1 MTTGLLLLCV
11 VWGLLGLAPR
21 RAVAAGPPSVPAL
34 QRQLATLPPDTTR
47 VLVLNNLCWQLG
59 TQNTVQALAYG
70 QQGRQLAQQL
80 GFRLGEVYTLNSL
93 ARAAYLQHD
102 ELAAVRYYQQA
113 VRRAEA
119 VPRAARQLTLALLGL
134 GRVAVGQQ
142 DFAEGEKYF
151 HLALSRMQHHQH
163 PVTPTDLGMVQ
174 NHLASLY
181 YDWRRTSRPAAD
193 SLARL
198 ATHYARLALATFRH
212 LPPDEKLAACLNDMG
227 EMHALAGRYDSAAAC
242 QREALGIYQHVGNP
256 FGTSQVRLSL
266 ASVYLAQHR
275 PAEAARLL
283 RPALAAARQLHA
295 TGLAAQGY
303 QLLAD
308 ALAAQGQG
316 LAAYRLARTGQALLD
331 SVQSA
336 ERREALAR
344 LQVQFDAERQR
355 SQLKELM
362 QRNLLQQAEARRQR
376 QYLLLLSGLLL
387 AVVAGLVGAGTLA
400 RRLRRSQAQLT
411 RQNEE
416 LTATR
421 AEQDYLYALV
431 AHDLRSPVVAF
442 SGLANLMTHY
452 IERHDTA
459 RLAGLGGRV
468 HQAAESLNSLLD
480 NLLGWALTQRG
491 ELTAAPEP
499 LAVAALLAE
508 AATLYQPSAEAA
520 GVHLRVAAAAGY
532 VLADHHMTSTILR
545 NLLSNALRATPPGG
559 QIVLAATATADGC
572 LSLQVADTGAGM
584 DAAQLCRA
592 QGLAPGNPSA
602 GTSAAAGRRGPAGL
616 GLRLS
621 RAFAQAQHGR
631 LVLSSQ
637 PACGTTAA
645 LILRA
650 VPVPVG
656 VFLPHPAAAA
666 A

>member
-1 MTTGLLLLCV
+1 MSTGRLLLCV

-21 RAVAAGPPSVPAL
+21 WAAAAGPPSVLAL
-34 QRQLATLPPDTTR
+34 QRQLATLPADTNR

-70 QQGRQLAQQL
+70 QQGRRLAQQL

-102 ELAAVRYYQQA
+102 ELAAIRYYQQA

-119 VPRAARQLTLALLGL
+119 APRAARQLTLALLGL
-134 GRVAVGQQ
+134 GLVAVGQR

-151 HLALSRMQHHQH
+151 RLALSRMQQRRHA
-163 PVTPTDLGMVQ
+163 VTATDLGLMQ
-174 NHLASLY
+174 NRLASLY
-181 YDWRRTSRPAAD
+181 HDWQRASRPPAD
-193 SLARL
+193 SLSQL
-198 ATHYARLALATFRH
+198 ATRYARLALATFRR

-227 EMHALAGRYDSAAAC
+227 EVHALAGRYDSAAAC
-242 QREALGIYQHVGNP
+242 QREALGLYQRVGNP
-256 FGTSQVRLSL
+256 FGTSQVRISL
-266 ASVYLAQHR
+266 AGVYLAQHR

-283 RPALAAARQLHA
+283 RPALTDARQLHA
-295 TGLAAQGY
+295 TGLAAQSY

-316 LAAYRLARTGQALLD
+316 LAAYRLARAGQALLD
-331 SVQSA
+331 SMQSA

-344 LQVQFDAERQR
+344 LQVQFNAERQR
-355 SQLKELM
+355 SQLKELT
-362 QRNLLQQAEARRQR
+362 QRNLLQQAEARQQR

-387 AVVAGLVGAGTLA
+387 AVVAGLVGSGTLA
-400 RRLRRSQAQLT
+400 WRLRRSQAQLT
-411 RQNEE
+411 HQNEE

-421 AEQDYLYALV
+421 AEQDHLYALV

-452 IERHDTA
+452 IERQDTA

-468 HQAAESLNSLLD
+468 RQAAESLSSLLD
-480 NLLGWALTQRG
+480 NLLSWALTQRG

-520 GVHLRVAAAAGY
+520 GVHLRVAEAAGY
-532 VLADHHMTSTILR
+532 VLADHNMTSTILR

-559 QIVLAATATADGC
+559 QIVLGAVETTDGC
-572 LSLQVADTGAGM
+572 LSLQVVDTGAGM
-584 DAAQLCRA
+584 DAPQLRRA
-592 QGLAPGNPSA
+592 QGLVPGSPGSA
-602 GTSAAAGRRGPAGL
+602 GPGRRGPTGL

-637 PACGTTAA
+637 PDCGTTAA

-650 VPVPVG
+650 VPAPVG
-656 VFLPHPAAAA
+656 VFLPQPAAAA